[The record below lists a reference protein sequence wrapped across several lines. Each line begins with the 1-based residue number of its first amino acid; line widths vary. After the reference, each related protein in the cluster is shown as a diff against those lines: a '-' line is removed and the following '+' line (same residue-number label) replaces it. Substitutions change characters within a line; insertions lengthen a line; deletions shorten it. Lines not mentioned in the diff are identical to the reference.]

1 MSIEVYTDGSC
12 DQHDNGGYGAII
24 KFSEDKEFQ
33 ISGGAFNTTSTQMEL
48 TAVLSVISF
57 LDTHYPGI
65 PATIHCD
72 YLTISENLAI
82 GQTLDNVKIS
92 SDKDKPLWEE
102 IFTMIDGRTHF
113 IFKWVKSHNGHP
125 DNERVDKLA
134 QLARKRF
141 LLSQKPKCFVYYN
154 SLTKAINDLYKV
166 DQTVSLMIKS
176 ETKKTIKSHTEGLG
190 ICLEDKDLIE
200 LRAFEHSLRYTV
212 DTVNNLHNK
221 KVIMFCNAKYI
232 VLTLKNIK
240 RGRYILGEDY
250 ISSLWKKVMLLL
262 EQNDVEVYTAG
273 RSKLDFFEMEVEEHI
288 SNQEKVREMLLVA

>member
-24 KFSEDKEFQ
+24 KLSEDKEFQ

-48 TAVLSVISF
+48 TAVLNVINY
-57 LDTHYPGI
+57 LDTYHYGV

-72 YLTISENLAI
+72 YLTISENLVA
-82 GQTLDNVKIS
+82 GQTLDKVKIS

-102 IFTMIDGRTHF
+102 IFSSIDGRTHF
-113 IFKWVKSHNGHP
+113 EFKWVKSHNGHP

-154 SLTKAINDLYKV
+154 SLTKTIKETYKV
-166 DQTVSLMIKS
+166 EQTVSIMIKPENGKNINTHLES
-176 ETKKTIKSHTEGLG
+176 LG
-190 ICLEDKDLIE
+190 VCVEDKDLIE
-200 LRAFEHSLRYTV
+200 LRAFERSLRYTIEK
-212 DTVNNLHNK
+212 VNNLHNK
-221 KVIMFCNAKYI
+221 KVIIFCNSKYI

-240 RGRYILGEDY
+240 RNRYIFGEDMA
-250 ISSLWKKVMLLL
+250 SMLWRDVITLL
-262 EQNDVEVYTAG
+262 EKNDVEVYTAG
-273 RSKLDFFEMEVEEHI
+273 RSKLDFFEMAVEEHV

>member
-48 TAVLSVISF
+48 TAVLSVITF

-82 GQTLDNVKIS
+82 GQTLENVKIS

-102 IFTMIDGRTHF
+102 IFTMIGGRTHF
-113 IFKWVKSHNGHP
+113 TFKWVKSHNGHP

-154 SLTKAINDLYKV
+154 SLTKAIDDLYKV

-176 ETKKTIKSHTEGLG
+176 ENKKIIKTHNEGLG

-250 ISSLWKKVMLLL
+250 ISILWKKVMLLL